1 MVVTNEIFIAGFA
14 AVELLIVIGTCLLV
28 RELRSWRKEMR
39 ADRQKWQTE
48 REANKR
54 AAGKELLSDTSPES
68 ICRKTDTLSR
78 SPILWG
84 PAYWMPGEK

>member
-28 RELRSWRKEMR
+28 RELRSWRKE
-39 ADRQKWQTE
+39 
-48 REANKR
+48 
-54 AAGKELLSDTSPES
+54 LLSDTSPES